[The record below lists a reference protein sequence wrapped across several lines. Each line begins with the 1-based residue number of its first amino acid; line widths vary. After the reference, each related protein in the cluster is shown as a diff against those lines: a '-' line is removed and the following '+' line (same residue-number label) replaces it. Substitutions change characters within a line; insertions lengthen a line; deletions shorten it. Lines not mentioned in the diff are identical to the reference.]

1 MFDTISKFRYELLM
15 HTSQITSRVRPALR
29 PALGNLLKQWRER
42 RGLSQLDLGLKSD
55 VSSRHLSF
63 VESGRSQPTRE
74 MVLRLAEALQIPLRE
89 QNLLLEAAGFAQL
102 YRETGLSDPEMKQ
115 TKKAIDLILKWQE
128 PFPAVVMDRHWNILH
143 ANKGAQR
150 FFAKLLGKTKAQGPA
165 NVVRMVFHPDALR
178 PWIENWTE
186 VAASLIL
193 RVHREAVG
201 GLLDEQSEALLRE
214 VLQYPGVPGN
224 LQAMVRD
231 MPSGPLIP
239 VQFRKRGLALSF
251 FSTVTTLGTPRDISL
266 QELRIECF
274 FPADA
279 QTERTA
285 KVVY

>member
-1 MFDTISKFRYELLM
+1 
-15 HTSQITSRVRPALR
+15 
-29 PALGNLLKQWRER
+29 
-42 RGLSQLDLGLKSD
+42 
-55 VSSRHLSF
+55 
-63 VESGRSQPTRE
+63 
-74 MVLRLAEALQIPLRE
+74 
-89 QNLLLEAAGFAQL
+89 
-102 YRETGLSDPEMKQ
+102 
-115 TKKAIDLILKWQE
+115 
-128 PFPAVVMDRHWNILH
+128 
-143 ANKGAQR
+143 
-150 FFAKLLGKTKAQGPA
+150 
-165 NVVRMVFHPDALR
+165 
-178 PWIENWTE
+178 
-186 VAASLIL
+186 
-193 RVHREAVG
+193 VHREAVG

-274 FPADA
+274 FPADT

>member
-1 MFDTISKFRYELLM
+1 M
-15 HTSQITSRVRPALR
+15 HPSQTTSRVRPSLR
-29 PALGNLLKQWRER
+29 PAFGNLLKHWRER
-42 RGLSQLDLGLKSD
+42 RGLSQFDLGLKSN

-63 VESGRSQPTRE
+63 VESGRSRPTRE
-74 MVLRLAEALQIPLRE
+74 MVLRLAAALQIPLRE

-143 ANKGAQR
+143 ANNGAQR

-178 PWIENWTE
+178 PWIENWAE

-201 GLLDEQSEALLRE
+201 GLLDEQSEALLQE
-214 VLQYPGVPGN
+214 VMQYPDVPGN
-224 LQAMVRD
+224 LEAMARD
-231 MPSGPLIP
+231 MASGPLIP
-239 VQFRKRGLALSF
+239 IQFHKRGLDLSF
-251 FSTVTTLGTPRDISL
+251 FSTVTTLGTPQDISL

-279 QTERTA
+279 QTERAA